1 MTVRERIDHTLTLV
15 SGMVIGATIMYAFD
29 EHRGAKRRAMVRD
42 KLVHAGHLLGH
53 AIKKHGRDLLNRA
66 GGQLAELRS
75 TVRDRTGSISDDQLV
90 SRVRAQLGHVLTHA
104 GLLEILA
111 EDGMVTVRG
120 PVLHREVEKIRDRMN
135 KIRGVKR
142 YTLEVDPHETLEH
155 VWGVRG
161 VAQPPRTSR
170 LEAL

>member
-1 MTVRERIDHTLTLV
+1 MTTRERFEHTLTLL
-15 SGMVIGATIMYAFD
+15 SGMLIGATIMYAFD
-29 EHRGAKRRAMVRD
+29 EHRGAKRRAFVRD

-53 AIKKHGRDLLNRA
+53 TINKHGRDLLNRA

-75 TVRDRTGSISDDQLV
+75 SLRDRSSDISDDQLV

-111 EDGMVTVRG
+111 EDGLVTIRG
-120 PVLHREVEKIRDRMN
+120 PVLHREVEKIRDRMR
-135 KIRGVKR
+135 KIRGVTQ
-142 YTLEVDPHETLEH
+142 YTLEVDPHESLDH
-155 VWGVRG
+155 VWGARG
-161 VAQPPRTSR
+161 IARTSR